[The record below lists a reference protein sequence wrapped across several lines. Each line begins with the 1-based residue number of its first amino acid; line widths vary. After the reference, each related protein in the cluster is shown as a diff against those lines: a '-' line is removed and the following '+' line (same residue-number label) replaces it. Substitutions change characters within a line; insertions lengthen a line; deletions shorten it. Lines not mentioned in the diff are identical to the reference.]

1 MTPLHPV
8 ERRGFVVKYLDP
20 GDRLAETLFGLIMVL
35 TITLTAGLTIGQE
48 PGAARELLIAAVGCN
63 IAWGII
69 DGGMYIMGA
78 LLERGRHARLLS
90 AIRLAPD
97 EVAGLDLVGRAL
109 DDTLVG
115 LASDD
120 ERLGVHRSLRKLALK
135 TDPPKVR
142 ITRNDVMGALASS
155 GLVIAATIPAAVPF
169 LLMDDAHRAL
179 RVSNGLLLGLLFLVG
194 FSWGRYANVNRWLAG
209 FVFLAGGTVLVG
221 VAIALGG

>member
-1 MTPLHPV
+1 MSFTVSKP
-8 ERRGFVVKYLDP
+8 RGFVDKYLDP
-20 GDRLAETLFGLIMVL
+20 GDRLAEILFGLIMVL

-48 PGAARELLIAAVGCN
+48 PGAARELLVAAIGCN

-90 AIRLAPD
+90 KIHAAPD
-97 EVAGLDLVGRAL
+97 EAAGLHLVGRAL
-109 DDTLVG
+109 DDTLIG
-115 LASDD
+115 RAPNDQRLA
-120 ERLGVHRSLRKLALK
+120 VHRGLWELALK
-135 TDPPKVR
+135 TEPPRVR
-142 ITRNDVMGALASS
+142 ITRDDVMGAVASCW
-155 GLVIAATIPAAVPF
+155 LVIAATIPAAVPF

-194 FSWGRYANVNRWLAG
+194 FSWGRYANVNRWVAG
-209 FVFLAGGTVLVG
+209 AVFLAVGTVLVG